1 MTGSNNVRKRNNAS
15 KPKPEEKE
23 INEKPDEKKE
33 IQNSKDS
40 KTRSKSVYI
49 YVICAITVFV
59 LSSFNGTITKSF
71 KNFQRGLFEAS
82 DVVEEVYSSNEYLND
97 QFILE
102 KSLDFGGADGVVED
116 EDFNIYTGLR
126 SGEIMKIHPS
136 KEGEV
141 GEGRQEIF
149 FQTKFQKL
157 AKTDP
162 KAQHGRPLGMR
173 IVNNELYV
181 ADAIYGVYKIDL
193 DTKKATPLVKIDQ
206 ATPKM
211 SLPNDLDVSSEGEI
225 FFTDSSS
232 KHHLNDLQ
240 LSEDKS
246 SCVGRLFKYT
256 EKTNKLEVVKDKLCF
271 ANGVQLNYY
280 ENLVLVAE
288 MMAKRVLFID
298 TKTFRVV
305 RSLKV
310 NGYPDNIRMNS
321 DGNYYIAVNSNLINN
336 RDDSSETSVVEVSKN
351 GKTVRNINI
360 SQTNQSLI
368 SHCSDLSDGRVAVA
382 SFFGEKLSFGDL
394 NE

>member
-1 MTGSNNVRKRNNAS
+1 MAGNNVRKRNNAKKS
-15 KPKPEEKE
+15 KQEEKQV
-23 INEKPDEKKE
+23 KK
-33 IQNSKDS
+33 IVDDIKDVKSSKNSKNNS
-40 KTRSKSVYI
+40 NIVYF
-49 YVICAITVFV
+49 YVICAIAVFV
-59 LSSFNGTITKSF
+59 LSSFSSNITRSLKSF
-71 KNFQRGLFEAS
+71 QNGLFES
-82 DVVEEVYSSNEYLND
+82 SHKVEEVYSGNELLND

-102 KSLDFGGADGVVED
+102 KSLDFSGADGVVED
-116 EDFNIYTGLR
+116 ENFNIYTGLR

-136 KEGEV
+136 KDGEV

-149 FQTKFQKL
+149 FEAKIQKL

-173 IVNNELYV
+173 IVNNVLYV

-280 ENLVLVAE
+280 ENLVVVAE